1 MDDLK
6 KKLQEEI
13 SALEYELRNELPKEI
28 LKARGTWRFERER
41 RVSCGERA
49 AIMGECAA

>member
-13 SALEYELRNELPKEI
+13 TALDYELRNELPKEI
-28 LKARGTWRFERER
+28 LRLVHT
-41 RVSCGERA
+41 A
-49 AIMGECAA
+49 A